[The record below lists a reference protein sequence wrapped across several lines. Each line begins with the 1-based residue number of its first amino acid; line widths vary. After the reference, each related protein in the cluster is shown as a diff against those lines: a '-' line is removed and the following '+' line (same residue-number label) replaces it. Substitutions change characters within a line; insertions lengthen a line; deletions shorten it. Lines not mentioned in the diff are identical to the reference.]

1 MSPQAVGSGVV
12 TLGFFLFLEVVLQKV
27 KKKPFLPKKK
37 LKWQVIIRN
46 DVSWEHI
53 ALTFLVSF
61 KIIFR
66 ESKKIFHLK
75 IPNKNNLNINNA

>member
-12 TLGFFLFLEVVLQKV
+12 TLGFFLFLEVVLHKV
-27 KKKPFLPKKK
+27 KKAFLAQKEAQMTSDYPKWC
-37 LKWQVIIRN
+37 LWG
-46 DVSWEHI
+46 DHI

-66 ESKKIFHLK
+66 ESKKDFSSQ
-75 IPNKNNLNINNA
+75 NS

>member
-12 TLGFFLFLEVVLQKV
+12 TLGFFLFLEVVLQRV
-27 KKKPFLPKKK
+27 KKKPFLPEKK

-46 DVSWEHI
+46 DVSGDHI

-61 KIIFR
+61 KIIFQ
-66 ESKKIFHLK
+66 ESKKTFHLK
-75 IPNKNNLNINNA
+75 IPNKNNLKINNA